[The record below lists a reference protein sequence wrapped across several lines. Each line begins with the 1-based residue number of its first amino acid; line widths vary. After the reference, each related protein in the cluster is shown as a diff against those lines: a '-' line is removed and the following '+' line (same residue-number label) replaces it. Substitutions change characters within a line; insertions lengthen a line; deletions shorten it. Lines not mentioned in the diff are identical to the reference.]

1 MSSGQARSRRE
12 LRAQKRGDQV
22 VGRTSRLEEADG
34 AGEDMRHALPFVH
47 LDALPRSKPQGVVE
61 KHLRC
66 ADMNLNAGRSGC
78 GTIDGG
84 RTWVPA
90 VVVTEVLA
98 RAGLESGASS
108 EALPSML
115 PPVRARSVHGE
126 NRTPQRAPGS
136 LCRRDRAR
144 PPPAESPTT
153 AMFRASCRAARPR
166 YAATVSSS
174 AAGNGSSGARR

>member
-47 LDALPRSKPQGVVE
+47 LDALPRSQPQGVVE

-98 RAGLESGASS
+98 RAGLESGARELRIFGGFAFDAAAS
-108 EALPSML
+108 E
-115 PPVRARSVHGE
+115 GE
-126 NRTPQRAPGS
+126 I
-136 LCRRDRAR
+136 
-144 PPPAESPTT
+144 
-153 AMFRASCRAARPR
+153 RPR
-166 YAATVSSS
+166 REQNPAASVRLTL
-174 AAGNGSSGARR
+174 